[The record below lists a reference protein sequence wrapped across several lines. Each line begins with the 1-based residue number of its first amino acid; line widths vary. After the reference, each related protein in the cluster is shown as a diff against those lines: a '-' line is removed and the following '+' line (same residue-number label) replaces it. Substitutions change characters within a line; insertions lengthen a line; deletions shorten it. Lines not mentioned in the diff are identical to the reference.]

1 MNETRVILASA
12 SPRRAALLDQ
22 IGVAYRV
29 YPVNIDETRR
39 DAESPAD
46 YVRRVA
52 LDKARAGWQ
61 QTDEDEGYV
70 VLAADTAVV
79 VDDRVL
85 GKPVDRA
92 DAQRMLRMLSDR
104 CHTVISAVAL
114 VWSAGEDSLVN
125 QSKVT
130 FGVLLDNEI
139 DAYLDTG
146 EPMDKA
152 GAYAIQGRAAVFVEN
167 LQGSYS
173 AVMGLPLFE
182 TAELLRK
189 SGAGIPCSATHDA
202 A

>member
-70 VLAADTAVV
+70 VLAADRPAQNNVRTADSGIGFDKRSVLRSPSRISMPSFSPMV
-79 VDDRVL
+79 AMALRSYFRCRVF
-85 GKPVDRA
+85 PP
-92 DAQRMLRMLSDR
+92 SSTS
-104 CHTVISAVAL
+104 TVRPAISQY
-114 VWSAGEDSLVN
+114 SL
-125 QSKVT
+125 
-130 FGVLLDNEI
+130 
-139 DAYLDTG
+139 
-146 EPMDKA
+146 
-152 GAYAIQGRAAVFVEN
+152 
-167 LQGSYS
+167 
-173 AVMGLPLFE
+173 
-182 TAELLRK
+182 
-189 SGAGIPCSATHDA
+189 
-202 A
+202 